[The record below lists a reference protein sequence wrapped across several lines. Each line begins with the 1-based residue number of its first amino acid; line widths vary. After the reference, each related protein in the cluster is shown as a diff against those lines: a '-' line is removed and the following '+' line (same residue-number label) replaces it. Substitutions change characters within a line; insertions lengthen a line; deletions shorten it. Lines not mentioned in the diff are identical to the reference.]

1 MKMKM
6 PVMLHVVRALLS
18 LKLVILVYSMVQL
31 QIKIREA
38 DAKFLYLD
46 ANSGSLYYS
55 FGVAEAS
62 IYIALIP
69 ALLAVIF
76 ISCKMYKT
84 TLITV
89 ILGLLQVISSKEVL
103 SILIYIFALLTILL
117 HRPSQKYLR
126 RQSSNTKTT

>member
-6 PVMLHVVRALLS
+6 PVMLHVARALLS

-46 ANSGSLYYS
+46 ANSESLYYA
-55 FGVAEAS
+55 FGAAEAR

-69 ALLAVIF
+69 VLLAVIF

-84 TLITV
+84 SLI
-89 ILGLLQVISSKEVL
+89 I
-103 SILIYIFALLTILL
+103 
-117 HRPSQKYLR
+117 
-126 RQSSNTKTT
+126 